1 MYLSVFRIISVPND
15 LQKQD
20 SESVPIDDNDYD
32 DEKDKNYYNDILIMI
47 IIITTMMM
55 MMITDRDTMPSEMLF

>member
-1 MYLSVFRIISVPND
+1 MYLSVFRIIIVPND

-32 DEKDKNYYNDILIMI
+32 DEKDKNYYNDIIIMI
-47 IIITTMMM
+47 IIMTTIMM

>member
-1 MYLSVFRIISVPND
+1 MYLNVFRIISVPND

-32 DEKDKNYYNDILIMI
+32 DEKDKNYYNDIIRMI
-47 IIITTMMM
+47 IMTTMMM

>member
-32 DEKDKNYYNDILIMI
+32 DEKDKNYYNDIIIM
-47 IIITTMMM
+47 TTMMM

>member
-15 LQKQD
+15 SQKQD

-32 DEKDKNYYNDILIMI
+32 DEKDKNYYNDIIIMI
-47 IIITTMMM
+47 IIMTTTMM

>member
-32 DEKDKNYYNDILIMI
+32 DEKDKNYYDIIIMI
-47 IIITTMMM
+47 IIMTTMMM

>member
-1 MYLSVFRIISVPND
+1 MYLSVFRIISVPNY

-32 DEKDKNYYNDILIMI
+32 DEKDKNYYNDIIIMI
-47 IIITTMMM
+47 IIMTTMMM

>member
-15 LQKQD
+15 LQKRD

-32 DEKDKNYYNDILIMI
+32 DEKDKNYYNDIIIMI
-47 IIITTMMM
+47 IKMTTMMM

>member
-20 SESVPIDDNDYD
+20 SESVPIDDNDY
-32 DEKDKNYYNDILIMI
+32 EKDKNYYNDIIIMI
-47 IIITTMMM
+47 IIMTTMMM

>member
-1 MYLSVFRIISVPND
+1 MLGLIFFFSKMYLSV
-15 LQKQD
+15 QD

-32 DEKDKNYYNDILIMI
+32 DEKDKNYYNDIIIMI
-47 IIITTMMM
+47 IIMTTMMM